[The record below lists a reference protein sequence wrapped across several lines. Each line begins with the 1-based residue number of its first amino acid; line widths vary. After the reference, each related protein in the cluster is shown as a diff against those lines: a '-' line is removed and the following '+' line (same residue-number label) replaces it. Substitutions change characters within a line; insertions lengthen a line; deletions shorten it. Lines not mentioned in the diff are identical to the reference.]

1 MEQSLLEKPLH
12 IIVIE
17 DDDVDAETIDR
28 LFRSPD
34 GIYTITRFPT
44 AEAALGALTGPLK
57 RQLQREP
64 YLVLVDFHA
73 PRMGGLAFLDALRA
87 DPVLCRSIVFALTGS
102 DDDEDKIAAYRRRV
116 AGYLIKDR
124 LGPGFGALKDLVSV
138 YSQAVLFP
146 VS

>member
-1 MEQSLLEKPLH
+1 MEQALLEKPLH

-17 DDDVDAETIDR
+17 DDDIDAETIDR
-28 LFRSPD
+28 LFRSP
-34 GIYTITRFPT
+34 GSTYKITRFMT
-44 AEAALGALTGPLK
+44 TEAALAALNGPLK
-57 RQLQREP
+57 RQLQHEP
-64 YLVLVDFHA
+64 YLVLMDFHA

-102 DDDEDKIAAYRRRV
+102 DDDEDKVAAYHRRV
-116 AGYLIKDR
+116 AGYLIKDK
-124 LGPGFGALKDLVSV
+124 LGPGFGALKDLVAV